1 MPVAQANTHAL
12 KSSNPP
18 PFPRQVVGTSTA
30 VDDQHEWPTMSF
42 GEEFP
47 LPDEGGSGS
56 ANPEPNGADD
66 QPSAEGSKK
75 KTKGGAK
82 RKAAELGEAP
92 AGKRGKNRVCQIIDC
107 ETVYSSA
114 HECRA
119 RACAKHCAE
128 LSVQLKGRDAGEQ
141 SRFCYQCHKFHDLDA
156 FRTPDGTLRARHNC
170 YESQVLRLD
179 RRKKKDAAKASNKNL
194 AAQIEAAS
202 RTGLIVNALNLA
214 RANNDA
220 ASQLL
225 FANAIGNHAANAIG
239 NAQVE
244 KASGR
249 GVGFPGSLLP
259 GSPLTA
265 ALEQELVGASAD
277 GSAGRGGGSPL
288 DIDAPGHK
296 ARGGRFGAGFGAAH
310 FDAAFEATGHRY
322 DGLFRGRGRAKSD
335 EGAAGGSHPY
345 DDITGVSHE
354 ETMHDPRGQ
363 GGGDLDF
370 SPDLLGNLLSGWT
383 ATSK

>member
-1 MPVAQANTHAL
+1 M
-12 KSSNPP
+12 
-18 PFPRQVVGTSTA
+18 
-30 VDDQHEWPTMSF
+30 
-42 GEEFP
+42 
-47 LPDEGGSGS
+47 
-56 ANPEPNGADD
+56 
-66 QPSAEGSKK
+66 
-75 KTKGGAK
+75 
-82 RKAAELGEAP
+82 
-92 AGKRGKNRVCQIIDC
+92 
-107 ETVYSSA
+107 
-114 HECRA
+114 
-119 RACAKHCAE
+119 
-128 LSVQLKGRDAGEQ
+128 QLKGRDASEQ

-249 GVGFPGSLLP
+249 GGAGFPGRLIP

-277 GSAGRGGGSPL
+277 NGAGRGGGSPL
-288 DIDAPGHK
+288 DVAAPGHK
-296 ARGGRFGAGFGAAH
+296 ARGGWFGAGFGAAH